1 MQAKTEPSMT
11 DFANLAVTDY
21 GSVMSREHFID
32 NAIHP
37 LWQGMQRI
45 AGPAYTVQ
53 LTSGDNLMLHSAI
66 YEAPEG
72 SIIVADAGNDQY
84 AIAGGNVC
92 AIAQNNG
99 IKGFVIDGV
108 IRDLAEIIEMKF
120 PVYAN
125 GVFPVPGKKEFY
137 SELAQPINCGGVEVK
152 TGDIIVADIEGIV
165 VIPKQQASEIYA
177 KAKAKFDEEAATSI
191 DDWEAAHRTKVE
203 RALEKAKQI

>member
-1 MQAKTEPSMT
+1 MLYNYAE
-11 DFANLAVTDY
+11 LAVTDY
-21 GSVMSREHFID
+21 GSVMGHEHFVS
-32 NAIHP
+32 NKIHP

-53 LTSGDNLMLHSAI
+53 LASGDNLMLHAAI
-66 YEAPEG
+66 YEAPVG
-72 SIIVADAGNDQY
+72 SIIVADAGDDQF

-92 AIAQNNG
+92 SIAQKNG

-108 IRDLAEIIEMKF
+108 IRDLAEVIEMEF

-137 SELAQPINCGGVEVK
+137 SELAQPIQCGGVEVK

-165 VIPKQQASEIYA
+165 VIPQEQAEEFYL
-177 KAKAKFDEEAATSI
+177 KAKAKFDEEAAISI
-191 DDWEAAHRTKVE
+191 EDWETAHKSRVVK
-203 RALEKAKQI
+203 ALEQAKNK